1 MNLFNVLLNQN
12 YLRTKDKPR
21 TDNMVKTL
29 MHINE
34 IIYNIVLKFRLKD
47 NVSMREHNLIILF
60 LLLIYL
66 KLFGINN
73 KKY

>member
-1 MNLFNVLLNQN
+1 
-12 YLRTKDKPR
+12 
-21 TDNMVKTL
+21 

-34 IIYNIVLKFRLKD
+34 IIYDIVLKFRLKV
-47 NVSMREHNLIILF
+47 NVSMREHSLIILF

-73 KKY
+73 NRTNNKSNNDDNI

>member
-1 MNLFNVLLNQN
+1 
-12 YLRTKDKPR
+12 
-21 TDNMVKTL
+21 

-34 IIYNIVLKFRLKD
+34 ITYNIVLKFRLKD
-47 NVSMREHNLIILF
+47 NASMREHSLIILF

-73 KKY
+73 NSTNNKSINHDNI

>member
-1 MNLFNVLLNQN
+1 
-12 YLRTKDKPR
+12 
-21 TDNMVKTL
+21 

-34 IIYNIVLKFRLKD
+34 SIYNIVLKFRLKD
-47 NVSMREHNLIILF
+47 NVSMREHSLIILF

-73 KKY
+73 NSTNNKSINHDNI

>member
-1 MNLFNVLLNQN
+1 
-12 YLRTKDKPR
+12 
-21 TDNMVKTL
+21 MVKTL

-66 KLFGINN
+66 KLFDINN

>member
-1 MNLFNVLLNQN
+1 
-12 YLRTKDKPR
+12 
-21 TDNMVKTL
+21 

-34 IIYNIVLKFRLKD
+34 SIYNIVLKFRLKD
-47 NVSMREHNLIILF
+47 NVSMREHSLIILF

-73 KKY
+73 NRTNNKSNNHDNI